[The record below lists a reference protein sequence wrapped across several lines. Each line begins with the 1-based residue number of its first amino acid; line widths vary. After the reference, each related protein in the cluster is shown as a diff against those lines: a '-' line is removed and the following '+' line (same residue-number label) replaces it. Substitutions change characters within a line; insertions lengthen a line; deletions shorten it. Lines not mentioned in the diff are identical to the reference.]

1 MDYYFLRYP
10 IPYYKGPTDR
20 RSNHQ
25 DVIAG
30 MKSGKYLSGEV
41 WANLKFEKE
50 LLQIYRQRNIERES
64 GKEQLDASG

>member
-30 MKSGKYLSGEV
+30 MKSGKYLSGEE
-41 WANLKFEKE
+41 WADIKKRLKIGTRK
-50 LLQIYRQRNIERES
+50 N
-64 GKEQLDASG
+64 